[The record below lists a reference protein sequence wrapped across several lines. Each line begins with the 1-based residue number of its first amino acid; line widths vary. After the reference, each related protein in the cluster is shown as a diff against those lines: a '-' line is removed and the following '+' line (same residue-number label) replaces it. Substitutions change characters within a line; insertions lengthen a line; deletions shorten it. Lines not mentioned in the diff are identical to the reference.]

1 MLNVFSFRKNQ
12 NIIGWYFITYMEMK
26 YRNKWSENMYRT
38 HFLSLVVNQ
47 ITENGLQENVKPV

>member
-1 MLNVFSFRKNQ
+1 
-12 NIIGWYFITYMEMK
+12 MEMK

-38 HFLSLVVNQ
+38 HFLSLVVNH